1 MQDLVRI
8 EPHEPETDEGRL
20 WPGGFHVDSKAAAEW
35 VIDKMIALDER
46 AARLDAQYKAM
57 RAAIARD
64 RESLDRRFSSELR
77 AWAAE
82 NMPAKSKTLHL
93 LTGSVSF
100 RTVRGG
106 PRIADNAAVLAWAQG
121 ALPDAVVPQVSLKL
135 DAAAVKAHVKE
146 TGEIPPGVEIADDRE
161 EMYVKPARGA
171 E

>member
-1 MQDLVRI
+1 MQDLVTI
-8 EPHEPETDEGRL
+8 EPREPETDEGRL
-20 WPGGFHVDSKAAAEW
+20 WPGGFRVDSQDAAEW
-35 VIDKMIALDER
+35 VIDKMIALEER
-46 AARLDAQYKAM
+46 AARLEAQYKAM
-57 RAAIARD
+57 KAAILRD

-82 NMPAKSKTLHL
+82 NMSAKSKTLHL

-106 PRIADNAAVLAWAQG
+106 PRIQDHAEVLAWARES
-121 ALPDAVVPQVSLKL
+121 LPDAVVPTVTLKV
-135 DAAAVKAHVKE
+135 DPAAVKDHVKE

-161 EMYVKPARGA
+161 EMYIKPARGA